1 MKPGD
6 CVLIVAMLV
15 LFAYGAE
22 GAGAQQS
29 TTPSV
34 PSKEVTDRCDKAAFW
49 VQVSGGDLYRY
60 LKDKDRLF
68 VGFAHGHIMGVI
80 ESDSYYSSRW
90 KECAQRDFAPSA
102 GSTIEDLAG
111 VVEKYL
117 ATHPDSWTLP
127 AVIVIHDALTE
138 AFPCKK

>member
-1 MKPGD
+1 MKARG
-6 CVLIVAMLV
+6 CVLVLALLV
-15 LFAYGAE
+15 LFAFGAE
-22 GAGAQQS
+22 GSGAQQS
-29 TTPSV
+29 TSPPV
-34 PSKEVTDRCDKAAFW
+34 PSKDVTDRCDKAAFW

-68 VGFAHGHIMGVI
+68 VGFAHGHIIGVI

-90 KECAQRDFAPSA
+90 KECARRDFAAPS
-102 GSTIEDLAG
+102 GSTIEELVG

-117 ATHPDSWTLP
+117 QTHPESWNLP

>member
-1 MKPGD
+1 MKARG
-6 CVLIVAMLV
+6 CILILALLV

-22 GAGAQQS
+22 EAGGQQS
-29 TTPSV
+29 TSSPV
-34 PSKEVTDRCDKAAFW
+34 PAKEVTDRCDKAAFW

-80 ESDSYYSSRW
+80 ESHSYYSSRW
-90 KECAQRDFAPSA
+90 KECARRDFAAPS
-102 GSTIEDLAG
+102 GSTIEELVG
-111 VVEKYL
+111 VIEKYL
-117 ATHPDSWTLP
+117 ATHPERWNMP
-127 AVIVIHDALTE
+127 AVMVIDEALTA